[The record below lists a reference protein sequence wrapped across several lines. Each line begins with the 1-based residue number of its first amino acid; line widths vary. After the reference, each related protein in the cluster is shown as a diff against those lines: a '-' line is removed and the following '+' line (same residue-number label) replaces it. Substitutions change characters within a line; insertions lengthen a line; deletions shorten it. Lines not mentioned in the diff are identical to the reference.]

1 MKDYFLNF
9 YIKESSYSY
18 IIKYIK
24 VKIFRF
30 LTVNSLDIFVRG
42 NDIIS
47 TDPQVLGVHEP
58 IITKLIDN
66 FCDKGYSDFLLDIG
80 ANIGFTSCQNGPSFK
95 IIYMFEPNPLC
106 SKILEVNSK
115 ISLSDK
121 KYTIFNFGLGNE
133 NKKSILTIPKKNW
146 GGAFIKDNTNSY
158 DETILAKKDQFGAYL
173 DSNYFKIEIE
183 IRDTE
188 KELKN
193 IFNDL
198 VSKNFNKGVIK
209 IDVEGYEFA
218 VLEGIAKAIPKNIK
232 IFIIFE
238 SWNKN
243 FNVNNILK
251 LFNGRA
257 EIYKLVRKYPW
268 EKNWPKI
275 IKIFSILL
283 NRKFVNEVVINK
295 DNDWSG
301 DLILKIN

>member
-9 YIKESSYSY
+9 CIKESSYSY

-24 VKIFRF
+24 IKIFRF

-80 ANIGFTSCQNGPSFK
+80 ANIGLTSCQNGTRFK

-115 ISLSDK
+115 ISLGDK
-121 KYTIFNFGLGNE
+121 KYTIFNFGLGNI

-146 GGAFIKDNTNSY
+146 AGAFIKDNTNSY
-158 DETILAKKDQFGAYL
+158 DEKIFAKKDQFDKYIK
-173 DSNYFKIEIE
+173 SNYFKLEIK
-183 IRDTE
+183 IRNTE
-188 KELKN
+188 QQLKN
-193 IFNDL
+193 IFKDFL
-198 VSKNFNKGVIK
+198 FKNFNKGVIK
-209 IDVEGYEFA
+209 IDVEGYELA
-218 VLEGIAKAIPKNIK
+218 VIEGIAKVIPKNISA
-232 IFIIFE
+232 FIIFE

-243 FNVNNILK
+243 LNINNILE

-257 EIYKLVRKYPW
+257 KVYKIVKKYPW
-268 EKNWPKI
+268 EKRWPKI
-275 IKIFSILL
+275 IKIFSMLL
-283 NRKFVNEVVINK
+283 NRKFINK
-295 DNDWSG
+295 VTINEDNDWSG